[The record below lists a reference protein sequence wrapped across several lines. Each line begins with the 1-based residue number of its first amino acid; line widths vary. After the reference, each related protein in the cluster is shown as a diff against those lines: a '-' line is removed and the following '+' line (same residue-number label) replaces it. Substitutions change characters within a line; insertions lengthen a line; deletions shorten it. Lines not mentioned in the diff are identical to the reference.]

1 MEEARVIR
9 NQRKSVLGRHLNTL
23 SRLIVEEDVNGANDR
38 LASMK
43 LTFEEL
49 EVWHYNYL
57 EFLEMYDDGSSDDV
71 DKCNDWFLDVTKSYL
86 DEVAKARQFLKQHRV
101 TGQTERAENDARGIY
116 ENQAGSGRLSEELAT
131 HFSSPNVEIPIF
143 SGDPREYHMFIT
155 TFDQVIGNV
164 LSSDQAKLTRLY
176 QYLSGEARS
185 AVKAFA
191 QIGGGVGYA
200 KTRQVL
206 KCRFGSSH
214 LVAQCVIDDLRK
226 GDPATKPTELRALA
240 DEVASALQTL
250 TQLGAYGE
258 VNTQQFMCDIVMRCH
273 PQVCSSWRRLALENH
288 ENRNVYPTFEQFAT
302 FLDKVAREACDPVYG
317 FDAFKITSKRVRVN
331 LVTEFSSMKD
341 DVVPSCISPKL
352 GPIEKRT
359 TDVSTMQVNHVMMDE
374 PSDSVDKLWNIERQ
388 DETVCSWSVED
399 KQVHDMRFD
408 AFKIT
413 SKRVSVNFETEFS
426 SIKDDVVPSCISPKL
441 GPIEKRTSD
450 VSTMQVNH
458 VMMDEPSDSVDKLW
472 NIERQDETVC
482 SWSVEDKQ
490 VHDMRM
496 TDTGPMLKEPGV
508 RLTETGPMLKEPGV
522 RVTVTG
528 PMLKEPGLRLVET
541 GVRLSVG
548 VELSDSDVK
557 EVVCNI
563 LVVEEVKEYQ
573 LDKLI
578 ANCSDLYRLETDVAW
593 MIGWGLMV
601 EDSCGLMVEDSCGLM
616 IEDSRGL
623 MVGKEVRLGRDEWV

>member
-43 LTFEEL
+43 LTFEDL

-86 DEVAKARQFLKQHRV
+86 DEVAKARRFLKQHRV

-116 ENQAGSGRLSEELAT
+116 ENQVGSGGLSEELAT
-131 HFSSPNVEIPIF
+131 HFSLPKVEIPIF

-214 LVAQCVIDDLRK
+214 LVAQCLINDLRK

-240 DEVASALQTL
+240 DEVASVLQTL

-317 FDAFKITSKRVRVN
+317 FDAFTITSKRVRVN
-331 LVTEFSSMKD
+331 LITEFSSMKD

-374 PSDSVDKLWNIERQ
+374 PTDRVDKLWNIERQ
-388 DETVCSWSVED
+388 D
-399 KQVHDMRFD
+399 KQ
-408 AFKIT
+408 
-413 SKRVSVNFETEFS
+413 
-426 SIKDDVVPSCISPKL
+426 
-441 GPIEKRTSD
+441 
-450 VSTMQVNH
+450 
-458 VMMDEPSDSVDKLW
+458 
-472 NIERQDETVC
+472 
-482 SWSVEDKQ
+482 
-490 VHDMRM
+490 
-496 TDTGPMLKEPGV
+496 
-508 RLTETGPMLKEPGV
+508 RLFV
-522 RVTVTG
+522 
-528 PMLKEPGLRLVET
+528 
-541 GVRLSVG
+541 
-548 VELSDSDVK
+548 
-557 EVVCNI
+557 
-563 LVVEEVKEYQ
+563 
-573 LDKLI
+573 
-578 ANCSDLYRLETDVAW
+578 
-593 MIGWGLMV
+593 
-601 EDSCGLMVEDSCGLM
+601 
-616 IEDSRGL
+616 RGL
-623 MVGKEVRLGRDEWV
+623 WWINRYMT